1 MYACFTG
8 ANKRRRS
15 AGEELAAETEM
26 AWDDSALAITVNPM
40 DRLSEQEAAQN
51 RRDEDLD
58 DSASSDS
65 EDGSFRDEDID
76 TSDCENDCNL
86 GGGSGRRHGR
96 NSPDYEWDHP
106 NV

>member
-1 MYACFTG
+1 
-8 ANKRRRS
+8 
-15 AGEELAAETEM
+15 M

-40 DRLSEQEAAQN
+40 DRLTEQGTSQC

-65 EDGSFRDEDID
+65 EDGSFRDEDLD
-76 TSDCENDCNL
+76 TSDCENDCDQ
-86 GGGSGRRHGR
+86 GTGRRHGR
-96 NSPDYEWDHP
+96 SNTPDYEWDHP

>member
-1 MYACFTG
+1 MADETFAVG

-40 DRLSEQEAAQN
+40 DRLTEQGTSQC

-65 EDGSFRDEDID
+65 EDGSFRD
-76 TSDCENDCNL
+76 
-86 GGGSGRRHGR
+86 
-96 NSPDYEWDHP
+96 
-106 NV
+106 